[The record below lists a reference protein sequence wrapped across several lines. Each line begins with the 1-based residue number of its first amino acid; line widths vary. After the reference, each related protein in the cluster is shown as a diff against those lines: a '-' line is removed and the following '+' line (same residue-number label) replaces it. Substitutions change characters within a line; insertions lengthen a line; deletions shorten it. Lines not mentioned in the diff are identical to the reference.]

1 MRRMRSMAKYICSVR
16 VLRNGFWRTVSSA
29 DLVPGDIYEISD
41 PHLTIFPCDALLLTG
56 DAIVNESMLTG
67 ESVPVSKLPC
77 TRNEVLSPFLSN
89 NPYLPNVLLLPTLL
103 FIPFIPTCSHEY
115 D

>member
-29 DLVPGDIYEISD
+29 ELVPGDIYEISD
-41 PHLTIFPCDALLLTG
+41 PHLSLFPCDALVLTG

-77 TRNEVLSPFLSN
+77 NRNEVSPR
-89 NPYLPNVLLLPTLL
+89 LPPG
-103 FIPFIPTCSHEY
+103 S
-115 D
+115 

>member
-1 MRRMRSMAKYICSVR
+1 M
-16 VLRNGFWRTVSSA
+16 SSA

-41 PHLTIFPCDALLLTG
+41 PHLSLFPCDALVLTG

-77 TRNEVLSPFLSN
+77 IRNEVR
-89 NPYLPNVLLLPTLL
+89 YLFPRDWKFG
-103 FIPFIPTCSHEY
+103 FIGWI
-115 D
+115 